1 MADVSLHQQI
11 ADTQKQIDE
20 LNAKAKELRDKSR
33 ADDLAVAKELIKMH
47 GFTAT
52 DLSPELKRTR
62 SATTTTKTATKGRAK
77 KK

>member
-1 MADVSLHQQI
+1 MAEATLHQQI
-11 ADTQKQIDE
+11 ADAEKQLKD
-20 LNAKAKELRDKSR
+20 LTDKADALKKQARDADLATAKA
-33 ADDLAVAKELIKMH
+33 LIKMH